1 VHRSAT
7 RIIRRRF
14 FASFRA
20 FSSALGGKK
29 IRYACRIFPQKFNSS
44 LVCASFAIARVR
56 VVARVVCR
64 IFIRG
69 ARVCVA
75 LGARARVRVVRADVD
90 AIGIVDIVRVVRRAR
105 SFARRARARVRSIR
119 RPLTRGAGGF

>member
-56 VVARVVCR
+56 VVARVAR
-64 IFIRG
+64 PIFIRG
-69 ARVCVA
+69 ARVCVV

-90 AIGIVDIVRVVRRAR
+90 AIGIIDIVDIARARDARAR
-105 SFARRARARVRSIR
+105 SIDARARAFDRSDD
-119 RPLTRGAGGF
+119 L

>member
-56 VVARVVCR
+56 VVARVAR
-64 IFIRG
+64 PIFIRG
-69 ARVCVA
+69 ARVCVV

-90 AIGIVDIVRVVRRAR
+90 AIGIIDIVDIVRVRDARAR
-105 SFARRARARVRSIR
+105 SLDARARAFDRSDD
-119 RPLTRGAGGF
+119 L